1 MQRTTLQSYF
11 SRTSSVKCEYF
22 PGLILN
28 PFIGSELA
36 PNLTPH
42 GRPRGRQGTTVLSK
56 VFPQAP
62 LRVVVWR
69 HFLPNRVP
77 KQGPTFDVNKNT
89 SGFKQVSFWTP
100 TSPKNKPR
108 INQNDLQT
116 VQVGTLRTQCVTCN
130 PTWTPKRPPRGKCA
144 VKCDSPGPR
153 LGSFWA
159 PKLRQNVSQNRGE
172 IWMSKS
178 VTSGSKRVSFWNPK
192 SPKVLQYFK
201 LGRNLRNVIFIY

>member
-1 MQRTTLQSYF
+1 MFGKF
-11 SRTSSVKCEYF
+11 SEDRNTNP
-22 PGLILN
+22 PGGLRQN
-28 PFIGSELA
+28 APPGSA
-36 PNLTPH
+36 KA

-62 LRVVVWR
+62 LRVVVSR
-69 HFLPNRVP
+69 HLPP
-77 KQGPTFDVNKNT
+77 SLSKQGPTFDVNNNT

-172 IWMSKS
+172 IWMSRS